1 MGLIVTILILPFVL
15 SGVLARSRLVSST
28 ENQEKALSFKRFHKY
43 AGWFM
48 IIVTQITIA
57 FGIYS
62 YTHNRDIETI
72 LYWVS
77 LAIAFFTILIF
88 GI

>member
-15 SGVLARSRLVSST
+15 SGVLARSRLVRST

-62 YTHNRDIETI
+62 YTQAHLSTVISRNKKK
-72 LYWVS
+72 VQ
-77 LAIAFFTILIF
+77 AK
-88 GI
+88 